1 MGFLHQ
7 QLFLNNKNKQF
18 FDSKQLHLK
27 VSLST
32 NQTNIEIEMK
42 TFLVLIILTISV
54 HAEKSYKIN
63 SNAPE
68 ETKHYAPLL
77 GEWTITDHLPLAE

>member
-1 MGFLHQ
+1 
-7 QLFLNNKNKQF
+7 
-18 FDSKQLHLK
+18 
-27 VSLST
+27 
-32 NQTNIEIEMK
+32 MK